1 MSIDYRWVIR
11 GVLAGGEHPGRSVP
25 EAVGLANLRRNGVRA
40 VLTLT
45 EEPLDEA
52 AVEAADMNTR
62 HIPVADFG
70 TPSLAQ
76 LSEGVA
82 YIRER
87 AADDEPVY
95 VHCWAGIG
103 RDRHVPGGVSGVDRD
118 RRGRGGNVGPGAAA
132 GSGGDRRATRSATAV
147 RGSRPARTRRLI

>member
-103 RDRHVPGGVSGVDRD
+103 RAGTFLAAYLASTGIDVDEAVTWVRAL
-118 RRGRGGNVGPGAAA
+118 RPGAVETAEQLDQLRRFAA
-132 GSGGDRRATRSATAV
+132 AA
-147 RGSRPARTRRLI
+147 RPGPAD

>member
-25 EAVGLANLRRNGVRA
+25 VAVGLANLRRNGVRA

-76 LSEGVA
+76 LNEGVA

-87 AADDEPVY
+87 ASDGEPVY

-103 RDRHVPGGVSGVDRD
+103 RTGTFVAAYLASTGMDVNQAVSRVRAL
-118 RRGRGGNVGPGAAA
+118 RPGAVETAEQLDQLRRFAA
-132 GSGGDRRATRSATAV
+132 AARLG
-147 RGSRPARTRRLI
+147 PAD